1 MLSVLGNKL
10 VMSHGLGQ
18 KSHTVGKKVLKTA
31 ITAGKVLGGG
41 VATLGAIGAVAG
53 FDKPAAQMVRS
64 RGPVESFVRGDRR

>member
-31 ITAGKVLGGG
+31 ITAGKVFGGG
-41 VATLGAIGAVAG
+41 VAALGAIGAVAG
-53 FDKPAAQMVRS
+53 FDKPAAKMVRQ
-64 RGPVESFVRGDRR
+64 RGGLERAIRG